1 MGIIYIQDE
10 TPQANYVT
18 LKVDDETLNDTMP
31 VVLGGNPPSL
41 VQYLPTS
48 LLSPSADCVEAVF
61 TFYLQVWTV
70 HGGNELISSIF
81 ATMPPLRVWYIP
93 TNLSCSSTN
102 CLEAAFNRNFR
113 PVRGGN
119 ESGCFNSAYL
129 IYTYGMQYYSTRRRC
144 FVRSYIVT
152 RLYPEVPTTPIE

>member
-1 MGIIYIQDE
+1 MRH
-10 TPQANYVT
+10 
-18 LKVDDETLNDTMP
+18 LNDTMP
-31 VVLGGNPPSL
+31 VVLGRNPPSL

-48 LLSPSADCVEAVF
+48 LSSPSADCVEAVF

-70 HGGNELISSIF
+70 HGGNELTSSIF
-81 ATMPPLRVWYIP
+81 DTMPPLRVWYIP
-93 TNLSCSSTN
+93 TNLSCSPTD

-129 IYTYGMQYYSTRRRC
+129 IYTYRHAVLFDKTQMFRQKLHRHPFYILKFQRR
-144 FVRSYIVT
+144 
-152 RLYPEVPTTPIE
+152 L